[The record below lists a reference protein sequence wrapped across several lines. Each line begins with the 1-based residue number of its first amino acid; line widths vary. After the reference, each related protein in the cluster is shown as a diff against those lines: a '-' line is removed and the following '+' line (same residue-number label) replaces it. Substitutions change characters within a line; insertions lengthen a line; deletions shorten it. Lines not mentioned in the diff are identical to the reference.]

1 MADVADVV
9 KLGIR
14 GSIANVTAQ
23 NSLLTV
29 MNNAEDAKGGVAGAT
44 FTVGAPHT
52 SLVNVAIQLTDEAG
66 NDVAVVATVSILLF
80 ADVVGVAINAI
91 ALDTV
96 AIGTDGVLVTVVAN
110 EMYQAVSEA
119 DGDIDINFTEA
130 TATGDLYLG
139 VVLPNGKIAI
149 ATDVITF
156 S

>member
-1 MADVADVV
+1 MAIPNVV
-9 KLGIR
+9 KSGIR
-14 GSIANVTAQ
+14 GGIPNVTAQ
-23 NSLLTV
+23 NAVL
-29 MNNAEDAKGGVAGAT
+29 DAMTITQGAVAGAT
-44 FTVGAPHT
+44 FTVGDPHT
-52 SLVNVAIQLTDEAG
+52 SLVNVAIQLTDEQG
-66 NDVAVVATVSILLF
+66 DDMAVISSVTILLF
-80 ADVVGVAINAI
+80 ADVAGAAINAI

-130 TATGDLYLG
+130 TATGDMYLA
-139 VVLPNGKIAI
+139 VVLPNGKIVV